1 METIESIGNEIR
13 LKLCVL
19 GNTSVGKTTLINK
32 FLDEKNEKGCEKTV
46 EEQYSKN
53 VKIKGE
59 DCSLEIVDT
68 GGAEDYLK
76 NLDVWIRFSEGFMLV
91 YSINDK
97 ETFDGLKIRY
107 DEIVKCKKEKEKTY
121 SVIIV
126 GNKKDLEKE
135 RAVSKEEVEKFC
147 SENELKYY
155 EVSALDDNDD
165 KIEKIFLKIAKKIF
179 KNKYPQEQETN
190 QIIKK
195 CCRLL

>member
-1 METIESIGNEIR
+1 METIESIGNEKR
-13 LKLCVL
+13 LKLCLL

-53 VKIKGE
+53 IKIKGE

-68 GGAEDYLK
+68 GGAEDYLG
-76 NLDVWIRFSEGFMLV
+76 NLDVWIRSSEGFMLV

-107 DEIVKCKKEKEKTY
+107 DVIVKCKKEKKY

-155 EVSALDDNDD
+155 EVSAQDDNDD

>member
-1 METIESIGNEIR
+1 METIESIGNEKR
-13 LKLCVL
+13 LKLCLL

-53 VKIKGE
+53 IKIKGE

-68 GGAEDYLK
+68 GGAEDYLG
-76 NLDVWIRFSEGFMLV
+76 NLDVWIRSSEGFMLV

-107 DEIVKCKKEKEKTY
+107 DEIVKSKKEKKY

-155 EVSALDDNDD
+155 EVSAQDDNDD

>member
-1 METIESIGNEIR
+1 METIESIGNEKR

-32 FLDEKNEKGCEKTV
+32 FLDENDEKGCEKTV

-53 VKIKGE
+53 IKIKGE

-107 DEIVKCKKEKEKTY
+107 DEIVKCKKEKKY

-135 RAVSKEEVEKFC
+135 REVSKEEVEKFC
-147 SENELKYY
+147 SENLLKYY
-155 EVSALDDNDD
+155 EVSAQDDNDD

-190 QIIKK
+190 QKIKK
-195 CCRLL
+195 CCHLL

>member
-32 FLDEKNEKGCEKTV
+32 FLDEKNEKDSEKTV
-46 EEQYSKN
+46 EERYTKYI
-53 VKIKGE
+53 KIKGE
-59 DCSLEIVDT
+59 DCCLDILDT
-68 GGAEDYLK
+68 GGLEVYLK

-107 DEIVKCKKEKEKTY
+107 DEIVKCKKEKKY

-179 KNKYPQEQETN
+179 KNKYPQEQET
-190 QIIKK
+190 QKTIKK

>member
-1 METIESIGNEIR
+1 METIESIGNEKR
-13 LKLCVL
+13 LKLCLL

-53 VKIKGE
+53 IKIKGE

-68 GGAEDYLK
+68 GGAEDYLG

-107 DEIVKCKKEKEKTY
+107 DEIVKCKKEKKY

-155 EVSALDDNDD
+155 EVSAQDDNDD

>member
-1 METIESIGNEIR
+1 METIESIGNEKR
-13 LKLCVL
+13 LKLCLL

-53 VKIKGE
+53 IKIKGE

-68 GGAEDYLK
+68 GGAEDYLG
-76 NLDVWIRFSEGFMLV
+76 NLDVWIRSSEGFMLV

-107 DEIVKCKKEKEKTY
+107 DEIVKCKKEKKY

-155 EVSALDDNDD
+155 EVSAQDDNDD

>member
-1 METIESIGNEIR
+1 METIESIGNEKR

-32 FLDEKNEKGCEKTV
+32 FLDENDEKGCEKTV

-53 VKIKGE
+53 IKIKGE

-107 DEIVKCKKEKEKTY
+107 DEIVKCKKEKKY

-135 RAVSKEEVEKFC
+135 REVSKEEVEKFC
-147 SENELKYY
+147 SENLLKYY
-155 EVSALDDNDD
+155 EVSAQDDNDD

-190 QIIKK
+190 QNIKK